1 MLRNLTRYLVSGI
14 RPNCEVLVY
23 IDLKAVVREGIK
35 FFRGDDGV
43 LWSDGNKQG
52 VIPPKFFLYAV
63 HISPTTGQQI
73 YNEDL
78 SGKFFFIL
86 RVEFSADKP
95 LEP

>member
-1 MLRNLTRYLVSGI
+1 MLRNLTPYLVSGI

-78 SGKFFFIL
+78 SGKI
-86 RVEFSADKP
+86 FSF
-95 LEP
+95 